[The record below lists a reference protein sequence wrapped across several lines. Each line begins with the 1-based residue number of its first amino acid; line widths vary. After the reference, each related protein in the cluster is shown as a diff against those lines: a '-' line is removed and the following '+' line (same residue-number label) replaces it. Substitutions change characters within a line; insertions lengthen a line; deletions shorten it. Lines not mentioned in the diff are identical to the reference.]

1 MTNSFFDALFD
12 STLMGRIFHIDE
24 VDDDQAAEVTQTHL
38 TRNFFSSFFIGVEGS
53 GFDVS
58 AGGGAGGVNVDGNQS
73 FSVVDHNRAA
83 RGEGNGS
90 GVGRFDLIFDLEA
103 GE

>member
-1 MTNSFFDALFD
+1 MKSMTIKPPRSRR
-12 STLMGRIFHIDE
+12 RI
-24 VDDDQAAEVTQTHL
+24 L

-103 GE
+103 GEQGHIVRVALDHG

>member
-1 MTNSFFDALFD
+1 MLLFD

-58 AGGGAGGVNVDGNQS
+58 AGRGAAELTS
-73 FSVVDHNRAA
+73 MATRASVWSITIEPPEG
-83 RGEGNGS
+83 RGT
-90 GVGRFDLIFDLEA
+90 VLE
-103 GE
+103 